1 MSDPNKLRPKDSKQK
16 LTLHDLFEYERAFY
30 ADWAAKKS
38 TGKTTVEVTWADG
51 GIRLVEVTRK
61 NRGVK

>member
-1 MSDPNKLRPKDSKQK
+1 LSDRTKLTPKDSSRK
-16 LTLHDLFEYERAFY
+16 LTLHDLFEYERGFY

-38 TGKTTVEVTWADG
+38 TGKTTVEVTWLDG